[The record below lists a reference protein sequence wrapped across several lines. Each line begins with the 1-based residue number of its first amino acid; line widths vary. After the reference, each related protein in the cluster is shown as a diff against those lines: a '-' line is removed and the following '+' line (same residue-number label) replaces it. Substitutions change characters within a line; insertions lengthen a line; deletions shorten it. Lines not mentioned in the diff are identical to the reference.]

1 MPPPPAGA
9 SPLSIVP
16 FLAKINQFILNPIIL
31 LMFAV
36 ALVVFLWGVLGYIRN
51 ADNPKLRGEG
61 QQSML
66 WGIVG
71 MFVMFGVYGIIKI
84 VLNTIGVNVTSTF
97 PF

>member
-1 MPPPPAGA
+1 MSSPAPGG

-16 FLAKINQFILNPIIL
+16 FLAKINQFILNPIIM

-51 ADNPKLRGEG
+51 ADNPKLRSEG

-71 MFVMFGVYGIIKI
+71 MFIMFGVYGIIKI
-84 VLNTIGVNVTSTF
+84 VLNTIGINVSGTF